1 MKGIVLAGGTGSRLY
16 PLTLSVCKQLLPV
29 YDKPLVYYPVSTL
42 LLAGLKEI
50 LLISTPEDRS
60 LFERLLGDG
69 SHLGI
74 SISYAVQPEPR
85 GIAESLLIGRQFV
98 GTDAVALILGDNIVY
113 GRGLPEILQR
123 VVAAEGN
130 QRATVFGYAV
140 RDPRRYG
147 VVTFAPGGR
156 VLSIDEK
163 PSAPRSNYAVVGLY
177 FFPNDAA
184 EVAAQLA
191 PSARGELE
199 ITDVSSWYLA
209 QGRLD
214 VQLLGR
220 GFAWFDA
227 GTHASM
233 HDASGFVRTIE
244 ERTGLSIACPEEIA
258 LHMGHINEA
267 QLADLAD
274 RCGPSDYGRY
284 LRSIVEE
291 ARSMPRE
298 ED

>member
-1 MKGIVLAGGTGSRLY
+1 
-16 PLTLSVCKQLLPV
+16 
-29 YDKPLVYYPVSTL
+29 
-42 LLAGLKEI
+42 
-50 LLISTPEDRS
+50 
-60 LFERLLGDG
+60 
-69 SHLGI
+69 
-74 SISYAVQPEPR
+74 
-85 GIAESLLIGRQFV
+85 
-98 GTDAVALILGDNIVY
+98 VY